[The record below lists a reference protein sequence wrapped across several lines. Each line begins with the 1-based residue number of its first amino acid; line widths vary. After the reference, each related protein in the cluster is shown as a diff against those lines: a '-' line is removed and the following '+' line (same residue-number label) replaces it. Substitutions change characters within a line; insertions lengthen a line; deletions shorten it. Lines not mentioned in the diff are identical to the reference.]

1 MLKVYVGDD
10 VASVGEPSFAISV
23 VGMGVTVVDV
33 TVMLQLCPSKR
44 EIERLHPKFD
54 AKGLTLVVNE
64 LPFSSMKST
73 LRNREPM
80 Q

>member
-44 EIERLHPKFD
+44 EIE
-54 AKGLTLVVNE
+54 
-64 LPFSSMKST
+64 
-73 LRNREPM
+73 
-80 Q
+80 